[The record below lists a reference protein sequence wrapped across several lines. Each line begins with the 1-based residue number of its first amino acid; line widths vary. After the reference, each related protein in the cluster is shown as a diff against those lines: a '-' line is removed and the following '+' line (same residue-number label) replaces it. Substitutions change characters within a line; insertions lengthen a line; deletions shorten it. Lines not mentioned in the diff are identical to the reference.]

1 MTTSAAKSSGEAL
14 EDLARL
20 ARLATWALMKG
31 GDLDSL
37 SGVSPLHRATIG
49 SFYWD
54 VIDAAS
60 RCGIFIDRQN
70 EGIGNIYTK
79 EELAAARDQYVSEIT
94 ATRNGEREM
103 SEVVKTLTATVRVIE
118 LSGKTRLTK
127 QMFEQ
132 LNTNGFTSLDEI
144 ASRTSYLSIDDLIG
158 KVNLFHAPGFL
169 WALGRDNSTGELV

>member
-1 MTTSAAKSSGEAL
+1 
-14 EDLARL
+14 
-20 ARLATWALMKG
+20 
-31 GDLDSL
+31 
-37 SGVSPLHRATIG
+37 
-49 SFYWD
+49 
-54 VIDAAS
+54 
-60 RCGIFIDRQN
+60 
-70 EGIGNIYTK
+70 
-79 EELAAARDQYVSEIT
+79 
-94 ATRNGEREM
+94 M

-169 WALGRDNSTGELV
+169 WALGRDNSTGELVRVNMASHKNEWKSLPLIVLGR